1 MDVSTSE
8 ETVILIDSQDSHQ
21 NIEDNSGNT
30 AVAAAATAGT
40 ATSVEQPQ
48 YVTLQLEDGTETL
61 GQVVHVSED
70 GQATVTFVQ
79 EINAPPGELNI
90 SQEQQPIADTSL
102 KTFDEKTS
110 TPVLDVYPPYSVVE
124 PKEVNF
130 PEDEEE
136 NFEGSPLHKVPEKR
150 TPGGAVI
157 IRAEDLDLDSNDVGN
172 TDIDQ
177 HTTTQIVRQAVKTYR
192 DGDTEFSKTYLR
204 DYQSLINLVQ
214 KCKEPQCGCHK
225 YHCPMC
231 DVQRFKP
238 AFMHKLTR
246 HLKVHWENRISY
258 KDGGILRCSR
268 SCIEDLR
275 GVIHYHCPECPRLFK
290 KRKNIVIHLVRVH
303 EAPPSILRSQSQ
315 DEPTKVFHTVTATI
329 LQTVLDYIDE
339 KATDLIDF
347 IQQHYNVTVSHID
360 DKYILEGNFD
370 SITQAHTYINDKL
383 MKKVAAKD
391 LELLKEM
398 EEEDEDDSKQTESKF
413 RYKYTRARSRFTL
426 PVQIEPDSNIE
437 QSKNN
442 DEQSS
447 NDVFVEIVKDDISS
461 AVDEENS
468 AEKSSKGGYQ
478 LKDRTCNMCG
488 ETFHGLRRYS
498 KHIRE
503 VHNVKRA
510 PSEMVTC
517 ELCGKSLRKK
527 HLKQHVLN
535 VHKKQRPHVCQICNR
550 GFTTNSYLQYHL
562 TTHKDADERTRPYLC
577 PHCGRGFYR
586 NTQLQDHINGHTG
599 NKPYTCKLCDKSF
612 PYRSA
617 LHKHY
622 SVHEEKLFRCSRC
635 SKTFKNNEH
644 LEDHMRS
651 HETDCYPCLQCGEMY
666 DDKQSLTIHTQN
678 HCTNSITAS
687 QQDSNQPQ
695 YMCGYC
701 QNIFPD
707 LSTVQEH
714 LIEHVSESLQPTQT
728 LLQSL
733 ATSFDESLIKQPIN
747 QS

>member
-315 DEPTKVFHTVTATI
+315 DEPTKTTTKSPAGNSTGLLSNPISFGNENGRGGKSAKVSSVPSAKVVSNPKIVIGEDGIARIVSLGSSSSNAIVKNLNTLEASASGSSIIEKKGSYLLLPVPKKSGNSKQQLTNLSVPLHGEFGLESVISSEGDLSSETELSLPRKRKLSEKDSSDFAAKLI
-329 LQTVLDYIDE
+329 CKESMIDE
-339 KATDLIDF
+339 AEDLLNAVSDENSGATFENIKS
-347 IQQHYNVTVSHID
+347 N
-360 DKYILEGNFD
+360 
-370 SITQAHTYINDKL
+370 INDIL
-383 MKKVAAKD
+383 A
-391 LELLKEM
+391 
-398 EEEDEDDSKQTESKF
+398 DSG
-413 RYKYTRARSRFTL
+413 L
-426 PVQIEPDSNIE
+426 
-437 QSKNN
+437 
-442 DEQSS
+442 
-447 NDVFVEIVKDDISS
+447 DDITTDMLYD
-461 AVDEENS
+461 AI
-468 AEKSSKGGYQ
+468 EKPINT
-478 LKDRTCNMCG
+478 LN
-488 ETFHGLRRYS
+488 
-498 KHIRE
+498 
-503 VHNVKRA
+503 KR
-510 PSEMVTC
+510 
-517 ELCGKSLRKK
+517 
-527 HLKQHVLN
+527 
-535 VHKKQRPHVCQICNR
+535 I
-550 GFTTNSYLQYHL
+550 
-562 TTHKDADERTRPYLC
+562 
-577 PHCGRGFYR
+577 
-586 NTQLQDHINGHTG
+586 
-599 NKPYTCKLCDKSF
+599 
-612 PYRSA
+612 
-617 LHKHY
+617 
-622 SVHEEKLFRCSRC
+622 
-635 SKTFKNNEH
+635 
-644 LEDHMRS
+644 
-651 HETDCYPCLQCGEMY
+651 
-666 DDKQSLTIHTQN
+666 QSLEKN
-678 HCTNSITAS
+678 L
-687 QQDSNQPQ
+687 
-695 YMCGYC
+695 
-701 QNIFPD
+701 NIAVER
-707 LSTVQEH
+707 LKK
-714 LIEHVSESLQPTQT
+714 IEHQ
-728 LLQSL
+728 
-733 ATSFDESLIKQPIN
+733 
-747 QS
+747 